1 MNPSLLDDIV
11 SGNVNHGAF
20 ALLLRSDPD
29 FGGTLDVL
37 AGDLRQYETLASVPL
52 PDGAD
57 AGDEVLLLVPYCQ
70 LRERRFACRDDGERL
85 RAMTVRR
92 REHVDVAEALKRLP
106 DAAIVPGQGEFDID
120 DDAYAAIVR
129 EVITDEIGRG
139 EGSNFVIRRTFVTE
153 LSGYSTRVA
162 LAAFRRLVE
171 QEVGAHW
178 TFIVHTGDRT
188 FIGASPER
196 HISLRDGVVTM
207 NPISGTYR
215 YPASGPTLDGVMAFL
230 SDPKEKDELYMVV
243 DEELKMMA
251 HFCPQGGRVIG
262 PYLKEM
268 SRLAHTEYFIEGH
281 TSSDPRE
288 ILLHTLFAPT
298 VTGSPI
304 ENACRV
310 IAKHEPAGRAYYG
323 GVVALIGRDA
333 DARFSL
339 DSAIQIRTADID
351 AHGRARIGVGSTI
364 VRHSDPR
371 SEASETRAKAIALL
385 TALGQGGRQRLG
397 EESRV
402 CAALNQRNY
411 GIAGFWLAGADER
424 IRPDPELRGRKVLM
438 IDAEDAFTAML
449 SQQLSAVGLD
459 VTTCRCDERDPFE
472 RDWDLIVM
480 GPGPGDPRSTQ
491 DQRIASM
498 RSAIGHLLRKQIP
511 FFAVCLSHQILCL
524 ELGLEIEQRA
534 IPNQGVQREIDYFG
548 HRERVGFYNT
558 YSAKCDHDEFAL
570 ADGTPISVCRDVES
584 GEVHGLRGRYFSSIQ
599 FHAESLLTQRGVDIL
614 SSNLKRIL
622 VK

>member
-1 MNPSLLDDIV
+1 
-11 SGNVNHGAF
+11 
-20 ALLLRSDPD
+20 
-29 FGGTLDVL
+29 
-37 AGDLRQYETLASVPL
+37 
-52 PDGAD
+52 
-57 AGDEVLLLVPYCQ
+57 
-70 LRERRFACRDDGERL
+70 
-85 RAMTVRR
+85 MTVRR
-92 REHVDVAEALKRLP
+92 REHVDVVEALKRLP
-106 DAAIVPGQGEFDID
+106 DAAVVPGHGEFDID

-129 EVITDEIGRG
+129 EVIADEIGRG

-196 HISLRDGVVTM
+196 HISLRGGVVTM

-310 IAKHEPAGRAYYG
+310 IAKHEPAGRGYYG

-333 DARFSL
+333 DARFSI

-371 SEASETRAKAIALL
+371 SEASETRAKAMALL
-385 TALGQGGRQRLG
+385 AALGQGGRQRLG

-402 CAALNQRNY
+402 CAALNQRNE
-411 GIAGFWLAGADER
+411 GISGFWLAGAEER
-424 IRPDPELRGRKVLM
+424 IRPDPELCGRQVLM

-459 VTTCRCDERDPFE
+459 VTTRGCEERDAFE
-472 RDWDLIVM
+472 RDWDLVVM

-491 DQRIASM
+491 DRRIANM
-498 RSAIGHLLRKQIP
+498 RSTIGHLLRKQIP

-524 ELGLEIEQRA
+524 ELGLEIAQRA

-548 HRERVGFYNT
+548 DRERVGFYNT
-558 YSAKCDHDEFAL
+558 YSAKCDHDVFAL

-614 SSNLKRIL
+614 SANLKRIL